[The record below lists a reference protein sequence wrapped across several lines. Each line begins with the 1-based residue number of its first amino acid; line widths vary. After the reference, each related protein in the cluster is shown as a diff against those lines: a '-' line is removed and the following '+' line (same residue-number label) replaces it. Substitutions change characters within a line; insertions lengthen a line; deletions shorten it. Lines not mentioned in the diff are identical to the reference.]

1 MNKILIIIVL
11 ILIIISLSNNNIPN
25 LFKKNKELLQG
36 ALSGALVTI
45 ILHKPLIENLAT
57 GVGENSCSE
66 VEPTVCENG
75 DFDSTFSYNNEP
87 EIECCRTAP
96 EETAPQEE
104 EPAVIGAPQI
114 SLGVET
120 EPSNNGSCI
129 AWLENNQCSNDVEPE
144 PDSSDMYEPDS
155 GEPEDVCCRES
166 WGTFDAVVI
175 VLVCV
180 LCVIGFTI
188 QHKPDV
194 AFGVI
199 SGTHAFGILSV
210 LVPIAYILYCMH
222 LMYQD
227 KSRSEFSG
235 WSSVGLVAIFLAF
248 GLYKK
253 FGYEKEFGKKGRR
266 SGSLKTPLLSGFSEQ
281 PGDSSQNLTKKK
293 GVKKTLWNLN
303 DNRARPPSHNLAKK
317 KGAKKSWWNL
327 NDNRGSR
334 PRPESIAIELTDFK

>member
-1 MNKILIIIVL
+1 MSKILIIIVL
-11 ILIIISLSNNNIPN
+11 ILTLITLSNNNIPN

-66 VEPTVCENG
+66 VEPTVCDNT
-75 DFDSTFSYNNEP
+75 DNFDSTFSYNSEP
-87 EIECCRTAP
+87 EIECCRTAAGESEP
-96 EETAPQEE
+96 REE
-104 EPAVIGAPQI
+104 EPTVTRTSMPLREAKRHI
-114 SLGVET
+114 SSGVEL

-129 AWLENNQCSNDVEPE
+129 AWIENNQCSNGVEPE
-144 PDSSDMYEPDS
+144 PVSSDIYEPDE
-155 GEPEDVCCRES
+155 EPEDVCCRKS
-166 WGTFDAVVI
+166 WGTSDTVVI

-210 LVPIAYILYCMH
+210 LVPIAYILYCMR
-222 LMYQD
+222 LMYQV

-248 GLYKK
+248 GVYKK
-253 FGYEKEFGKKGRR
+253 AKYEKNYGKKAQSR
-266 SGSLKTPLLSGFSEQ
+266 TP
-281 PGDSSQNLTKKK
+281 SSVRYVRQTGPL
-293 GVKKTLWNLN
+293 
-303 DNRARPPSHNLAKK
+303 
-317 KGAKKSWWNL
+317 
-327 NDNRGSR
+327 
-334 PRPESIAIELTDFK
+334 